1 MALNVKSRNKG
12 SLIGILD
19 YKNQDGTTEFT
30 LDPGVRKIV
39 VYRNAGIIYEN
50 DTPDGYAV
58 TTSGSYITKVTLNTA
73 MADYELLQINEFS

>member
-1 MALNVKSRNKG
+1 MALNVKTRSKG

-50 DTPDGYAV
+50 DTPDGYA
-58 TTSGSYITKVTLNTA
+58 TTMSGPYITKVTLNTA
-73 MADYELLQINEFS
+73 MVDYELLQINEFS